1 MRGSLIL
8 TRASS
13 IRIWFAIRTTSPFRI
28 PKSTSLTAMI
38 MWFTFS
44 KNRTKSHECWSCFNV
59 GIKDV
64 NSLYYQ
70 WANISTI
77 WELTPVN
84 DPSFATMETQA
95 ASPVSPRREILISTS
110 SLRIWTN
117 RNSFAR
123 IVIKNSRKN
132 IICKFIWGQPKKIS
146 WKLLVAPPMI
156 IFGRCV
162 KMSS

>member
-1 MRGSLIL
+1 MLGSLTLIK
-8 TRASS
+8 ASF
-13 IRIWFAIRTTSPFRI
+13 IRIWLEIRTTSPFRI

-44 KNRTKSHECWSCFNV
+44 RNRTKSPECWSCFNA

-64 NSLYYQ
+64 NSLYCQ

-84 DPSFATMETQA
+84 DPSFATMERPG
-95 ASPVSPRREILISTS
+95 ASPVSPKKEILISIL
-110 SLRIWTN
+110 SLPIWTN
-117 RNSFAR
+117 QNSFAR

-132 IICKFIWGQPKKIS
+132 IICKFIWGQAKKIS
-146 WKLLVAPPMI
+146 SK
-156 IFGRCV
+156 F
-162 KMSS
+162 